1 MKWIPRELGS
11 ELKRAARHFPV
22 LVVSGPRRAG
32 KTVLLRKTFPA
43 ASYHLLED
51 PDVIGRIKADPR
63 GWLDE
68 VKTPAILDE
77 IQNVPGILP
86 YLRSRADA
94 RPGRKGQW
102 LLTGSQDFTL
112 MKGVTESMAGRAAV
126 FQLLPFSLHE
136 IGSWKLTR
144 GMFPE
149 VVANPSQKSVWF
161 RSYVQTYLERDVR
174 SLLTVKDLSTFR
186 RFLSLVAARSGQ
198 VLNKTALSAPLG
210 VSVPTVTQWL
220 SILETTGHVLVVPPY
235 FENFGKRILKA
246 PKVYW
251 MDTGLLCHL
260 LGIEDEPSLSRSTFA
275 GPVFESF
282 VASEISKRQIHRGK
296 RRELYYFRDQ
306 QGLETDFLVPDK
318 GSLVLVEA
326 KYTKTVTPDMAAPMR
341 KLAAAIRGKK
351 VRSVLVHRGSDLG
364 PVVRT
369 LGRGVEALS
378 VEEFLGDTAPPD
390 SPY

>member
-1 MKWIPRELGS
+1 MRWIPRELGP
-11 ELKRAARHFPV
+11 ELIKAARHFPA

-32 KTVLLRKTFPA
+32 KTLLLQKTFPA

-77 IQNVPGILP
+77 IQNVPQILP
-86 YLRSRADA
+86 YIRSRADRA
-94 RPGRKGQW
+94 QRRKGQW

-126 FQLLPFSLHE
+126 FQLLPFSLSE

-149 VVANPSQKSVWF
+149 AIANPSQRSVWF

-174 SLLTVKDLSTFR
+174 SLLAVRDLSTFR
-186 RFLSLVAARSGQ
+186 RFLSLVASRSGQ
-198 VLNKTALSAPLG
+198 VLNKTDLSAPLG

-220 SILETTGHVLVVPPY
+220 SILETTGQILLIPPY
-235 FENFGKRILKA
+235 FENFGKRIIKA
-246 PKVYW
+246 PKLHWV
-251 MDTGLLCHL
+251 DTGLLCYL
-260 LGIEDEPSLSRSTFA
+260 LGIQDEPSLARSTFVGA
-275 GPVFESF
+275 VFESF
-282 VASEISKRQIHRGK
+282 VASEIVKRQINRGK

-306 QGLETDFLVPDK
+306 QGLETDFLFPDK
-318 GSLVLVEA
+318 DSLVLAEV
-326 KYTKTVTPDMAAPMR
+326 KWTKTVTTGLASSME
-341 KLAAAIRGKK
+341 KLARAIRGRKI
-351 VRSVLVHRGSDLG
+351 RSVLVHRGSDRQPILRAFMPG
-364 PVVRT
+364 IEAMPV
-369 LGRGVEALS
+369 EK
-378 VEEFLGDTAPPD
+378 FLT
-390 SPY
+390 